1 MGLFLGLFLASILPL
16 LVLGIIHKTDFYQTG
31 QFRLILVSLCWG
43 IFAYL
48 LASWANSALQTFG
61 KIDRETVNR
70 FIAPVLEEILKGMIL
85 LYLIRLS
92 KFTYSI
98 DGALYGFAAGIGFAI
113 FENFEFILNNPSM
126 AIPIAVGRVLSA
138 DMVHASSSAI
148 IGITAWIFFLR
159 RNWWRWLVLAFG
171 LSLGI
176 GQHMFFNIA
185 VDSAVSPL
193 IAIGTVILG
202 IVIVFVSI
210 QQGKRQARKWIKEK
224 LGLDDR
230 ITRGEVAM
238 VDRIANPDEFLL
250 PVLERFGPKTASQV
264 EKLLYLQ
271 ARLGIK
277 RKTLD
282 SFKNNISLRDAMQ
295 TEVNKINVEIDEVRH
310 AIGIYPML
318 FVRRLFT
325 DEIAPVW
332 DRMQAKI
339 QERSVANGDQKGGG
353 VWSSL
358 EEHLEPSTDAE
369 RPKESV

>member
-325 DEIAPVW
+325 DEIASVW

-358 EEHLEPSTDAE
+358 EERLEPSTDAE

>member
-176 GQHMFFNIA
+176 GQHMFFNIV

-325 DEIAPVW
+325 DEIASVW

-358 EEHLEPSTDAE
+358 EERLEPSTDAE